1 MVGAKQKTIGAGLA
15 LGPTRLA
22 LVVVLTL
29 GTEAAMEAMAVA
41 SATEMKVVREVAV
54 GREAVK
60 VAGVAPAVGAWMEEA
75 AMAEAATGVA
85 GLARARWG
93 AERAREALVEAG

>member
-60 VAGVAPAVGAWMEEA
+60 VAGVAPVVGVWMEEA

-85 GLARARWG
+85 GLAPP
-93 AERAREALVEAG
+93 